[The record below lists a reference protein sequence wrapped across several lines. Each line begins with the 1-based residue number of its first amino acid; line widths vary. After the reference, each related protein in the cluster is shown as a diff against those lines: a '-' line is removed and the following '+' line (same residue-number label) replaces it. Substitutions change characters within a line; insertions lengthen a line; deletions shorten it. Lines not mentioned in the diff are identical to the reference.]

1 MNRRM
6 AKAKAARKWHAA
18 HQRQVQRFVA
28 GAMARVTD
36 SLVESIRAHAT
47 LGETLRDAA
56 RAAQGFVV
64 ASIAQRVVRRF
75 VADLPRFH
83 SGGPV
88 GLRPGEVPAVIL
100 PPGQL
105 YMRERGSSEPMRH
118 VGTTG
123 PITLRLGHD
132 PLPDQRCSCTVE
144 RVTKTGSDS
153 QLHQVDVPG
162 PTCDWCK
169 RQPPVPPMPPCG
181 VCGETIRPDGMTG
194 TTCGCAPGRRTWS
207 PLLCECTGTGPT
219 CGYCRG
225 HGVP

>member
-64 ASIAQRVVRRF
+64 ASIAQRMVRRF

-123 PITLRLGHD
+123 PITVQVQVLR
-132 PLPDQRCSCTVE
+132 RC
-144 RVTKTGSDS
+144 G
-153 QLHQVDVPG
+153 
-162 PTCDWCK
+162 TCL
-169 RQPPVPPMPPCG
+169 
-181 VCGETIRPDGMTG
+181 ELIRPDALTG
-194 TTCGCAPGRRTWS
+194 TRCGCTP
-207 PLLCECTGTGPT
+207 
-219 CGYCRG
+219 
-225 HGVP
+225 